1 MIAAGPVHVGRAED
15 RRTGRAGPRPADRR
29 LSASIAS
36 VRRACSRALSEWAAM
51 SRRQRDRP
59 AALPWALAALA
70 AAAVV
75 VVVVVVTGAVGG
87 SGFDADAV
95 AAAGR
100 GGTDDPFAYEPDRA
114 ADLESRAALGVS
126 HVLYE
131 KSPGGIVASARRTAA
146 WRPQVES
153 AAAAHDVDPDL
164 MEAMVLLESAGR
176 PEVIAGDDPEA
187 ASGLAQILAGTATDL
202 LGMEVDLARSRALT
216 KRIVATEAAM
226 ARARHRSR
234 SDRPK
239 VRSEALMQLRRLSA
253 RERRLRADRAAVDER
268 FDPEAALDG
277 MGAYLEIAG
286 ERFGR
291 ADLATASYHMG
302 IGNLE
307 SAIAAYR
314 EQTPG
319 AGDPPYVQLFFD
331 SSPLR
336 NEKAW
341 ELLAS
346 LGDDGSTYLWRV
358 LAAERVMGLYRDDRG
373 ELERLAELQGAKAT
387 QEEVFHPRPETTTFA
402 VPADIEAAIDDG
414 TLLALPDG
422 AAYGYAIDPGMG
434 ELASKLG
441 VEPSLYRAL
450 RPEALATL
458 IYMAA
463 RVRAINGGRGALTVT
478 STVRD
483 DGYQRELLDVNDQ
496 ATGAYSLH
504 TTGYSFDVLRDY
516 SGDRQA
522 EAFQFMLDRL
532 RALDVIDYAYE
543 PEAIH
548 VTVSDEAAPLLDL

>member
-1 MIAAGPVHVGRAED
+1 M
-15 RRTGRAGPRPADRR
+15 RRR
-29 LSASIAS
+29 
-36 VRRACSRALSEWAAM
+36 E
-51 SRRQRDRP
+51 RDRP
-59 AALPWALAALA
+59 AALPWVLAALA
-70 AAAVV
+70 ASAVV
-75 VVVVVVTGAVGG
+75 AIVLFVTGAVGG
-87 SGFDADAV
+87 SGFDASAI

-100 GGTDDPFAYEPDRA
+100 DGTDDPFAYEPDRA
-114 ADLESRAALGVS
+114 ADLERRAALGVS
-126 HVLYE
+126 HVLFE
-131 KSPGGIVASARRTAA
+131 KSPGGIVASARRTAG
-146 WRPQVES
+146 WREEIEG
-153 AAAAHDVDPDL
+153 AAEAHDVDPDL

-176 PEVIAGDDPEA
+176 PEVIAGDDPEV

-202 LGMEVDLARSRALT
+202 LGMEVDLAQSRALT
-216 KRIVATEAAM
+216 KRIAATEAAI
-226 ARARHRSR
+226 ARARKRSR
-234 SDRPK
+234 SEAPR
-239 VRSEALMQLRRLSA
+239 VRSEALMQLRRLPG
-253 RERRLRADRAAVDER
+253 RERALRAQRAAVDER

-277 MGAYLEIAG
+277 MGAYLEIAA

-291 ADLATASYHMG
+291 EDLATASYHMG

-307 SAIAAYR
+307 NVIAAYR

-319 AGDPPYVQLFFD
+319 EGDPPYVQLFFD

-336 NEKAW
+336 NAEAW
-341 ELLAS
+341 DLLAS
-346 LGDDGSTYLWRV
+346 LGDDSSTYLWRV
-358 LAAERVMGLYRDDRG
+358 LAAERIMSLYRDDRD

-387 QEEVFHPRPETTTFA
+387 QEEVFHPRSETTTFA
-402 VPADIEAAIDDG
+402 APEDIEAAIDDG

-422 AAYGYAIDPGMG
+422 ADYGYAIDPGMG

-458 IYMAA
+458 IYMSS
-463 RVRAINGGRGALTVT
+463 RVRAINGGKGALTVT

-516 SGDRQA
+516 GGDRQA

-548 VTVSDEAAPLLDL
+548 ITVSDEAAPLLEL

>member
-1 MIAAGPVHVGRAED
+1 M
-15 RRTGRAGPRPADRR
+15 RRR
-29 LSASIAS
+29 
-36 VRRACSRALSEWAAM
+36 E
-51 SRRQRDRP
+51 RDRP
-59 AALPWALAALA
+59 AALPWALAGLA
-70 AAAVV
+70 AAAAVAIV
-75 VVVVVVTGAVGG
+75 LLATGAFGG
-87 SGFDADAV
+87 SGFDADAI

-100 GGTDDPFAYEPDRA
+100 DGTDDPFAYAPDRA
-114 ADLESRAALGVS
+114 ADLERRAALGVS
-126 HVLYE
+126 HVLFE
-131 KSPGGIVASARRTAA
+131 KSPGGIVASARRTAR
-146 WRPQVES
+146 WRDEIES
-153 AAAAHDVDPDL
+153 AAEAHGVDPDR

-176 PEVIAGDDPEA
+176 PEVVAGDDPEA
-187 ASGLAQILAGTATDL
+187 ASGLAQILAVTATDL
-202 LGMEVDLARSRALT
+202 LGIDVDLARSRALT

-226 ARARHRSR
+226 AQAERRSR
-234 SDRPK
+234 SDGPR
-239 VRSEALMQLRRLSA
+239 VRSGAPVELRRLSA
-253 RERRLRADRAAVDER
+253 RERRLRARRAAVDER

-277 MGAYLEIAG
+277 MGTYLEIAG

-291 ADLATASYHMG
+291 EDLATASYHMG

-307 SAIAAYR
+307 SVIAAYR
-314 EQTPG
+314 DETP
-319 AGDPPYVQLFFD
+319 ADDPGYAQLFFD

-336 NEKAW
+336 NETAW
-341 ELLAS
+341 DILGS
-346 LGDDGSTYLWRV
+346 LGDDSSTYLWRV
-358 LAAERVMGLYRDDRG
+358 LAAERVMDLFREDRG
-373 ELERLAELQGAKAT
+373 ELERLAGLQSAKAT
-387 QEEVFHPRPETTTFA
+387 QEEVFHPRSETTTFA

-422 AAYGYAIDPGMG
+422 ADYGYAIDPGMG

-463 RVRAINGGRGALTVT
+463 RVRAINGGKGALTVT
-478 STVRD
+478 STARD
-483 DGYQRELLDVNDQ
+483 DRYQRELLDVNDQ

-532 RALDVIDYAYE
+532 RALDLIDYAYE

-548 VTVSDEAAPLLDL
+548 ITVSDEAAPLLDL

>member
-1 MIAAGPVHVGRAED
+1 EGSA
-15 RRTGRAGPRPADRR
+15 RRRR
-29 LSASIAS
+29 
-36 VRRACSRALSEWAAM
+36 E
-51 SRRQRDRP
+51 RDRP
-59 AALPWALAALA
+59 PALRRAIAAIA
-70 AAAVV
+70 AA
-75 VVVVVVTGAVGG
+75 GAAAIALLLAGG
-87 SGFDADAV
+87 GDSGLDPDAV

-100 GGTDDPFAYEPDRA
+100 DGTDDPFAYEPDRA
-114 ADLESRAALGVS
+114 ADLERRAALGVS

-131 KSPGGIVASARRTAA
+131 KSPGGIVASARRTER
-146 WRPQVES
+146 WREEVES
-153 AAAAHDVDPDL
+153 AAGEHDVDPGL

-202 LGMEVDLARSRALT
+202 LGMKVDLARSRALT
-216 KRIVATEAAM
+216 RRIAETEAAI
-226 ARARHRSR
+226 ARSKKRSR
-234 SDRPK
+234 SEEPK
-239 VRSEALMQLRRLSA
+239 ARTEALMELRRLPVH
-253 RERRLRADRAAVDER
+253 ERRLRARRAAVDER

-291 ADLATASYHMG
+291 EDLATASYHMG

-307 SAIAAYR
+307 NAIAAYR
-314 EQTPG
+314 EETPADDLG
-319 AGDPPYVQLFFD
+319 YARLFFD

-336 NEKAW
+336 NEEAW
-341 ELLAS
+341 ALLAS
-346 LGDDGSTYLWRV
+346 LGDDSSTYLWRV
-358 LAAERVMGLYRDDRG
+358 LAAERVMDLYRDDRD
-373 ELERLAELQGAKAT
+373 ELARLAELQGAKAT
-387 QEEVFHPRPETTTFA
+387 QEEVFHPESETAPFA
-402 VPADIEAAIDDG
+402 APGDVQAALGDG
-414 TLLALPDG
+414 TLLPLPDG
-422 AAYGYAIDPGMG
+422 EPYGYAVDPGMG
-434 ELASKLG
+434 ELAAKLG

-463 RVRAINGGRGALTVT
+463 RVRAINGGKGELTVT

-483 DGYQRELLDVNDQ
+483 DRYQRELLGVNDQ
-496 ATGAYSLH
+496 ATAAYSLH

-548 VTVSDEAAPLLDL
+548 V